1 MTADN
6 PDLPMQKY
14 ITFYILYKILKKTF
28 GTVVCVYVCDKQTHS
43 RPSYVLVFSALFCPV
58 FSQVQYIISQDGVQ
72 HLLPREYVV
81 VSDGNHIQVS
91 MCSFYHSYPKGPE
104 FLMVVDE
111 QFSDGYEQ
119 THLICYCSL
128 KSIFIIV
135 CGLLYFIMMTKN
147 SDCELQMEDGR
158 IAHIQYEH
166 DGTFLQE
173 QQVEPRAYFTIFFML

>member
-1 MTADN
+1 MVWRRDIHAFN
-6 PDLPMQKY
+6 A
-14 ITFYILYKILKKTF
+14 LKSIGSF
-28 GTVVCVYVCDKQTHS
+28 
-43 RPSYVLVFSALFCPV
+43 
-58 FSQVQYIISQDGVQ
+58 ISQDGVQ

-91 MCSFYHSYPKGPE
+91 MCSSIIHNPK
-104 FLMVVDE
+104 FQNSSWL
-111 QFSDGYEQ
+111 FSDGCEQ

-128 KSIFIIV
+128 KSIFIII
-135 CGLLYFIMMTKN
+135 CGLLDVIFHHYDKNN

-173 QQVEPRAYFTIFFML
+173 QQVEPRADYTIFLCYSLYYAAFKLCLNYSNYSTIA